1 MGGLFEPAE
10 LQAAMAAAAGPQLPP
25 PGGGGGGGVV
35 EIPFHVHRDKPPKWV
50 SGIDDRTSCSDI
62 LMSLAGA
69 VRNSDGEAVFRYE
82 QYTTFFRLIILK
94 FAGNFR
100 KTQGKTEKS
109 ANLRQLLS

>member
-10 LQAAMAAAAGPQLPP
+10 LQAAMAAAGPQLPP

-50 SGIDDRTSCSDI
+50 SGIDDRTSCSDV

-82 QYTTFFRLIILK
+82 QYVYDFYRHIILTS
-94 FAGNFR
+94 AGFH
-100 KTQGKTEKS
+100 
-109 ANLRQLLS
+109 

>member
-10 LQAAMAAAAGPQLPP
+10 LQAAMAAAGPQLPP
-25 PGGGGGGGVV
+25 PGGGGGGVV

-69 VRNSDGEAVFRYE
+69 VRNSDGEAVFRYG
-82 QYTTFFRLIILK
+82 QYDIFRLVILT

-100 KTQGKTEKS
+100 KTQGKTKKIKR
-109 ANLRQLLS
+109 ANLRQLLL

>member
-1 MGGLFEPAE
+1 MMGGLFEPAE
-10 LQAAMAAAAGPQLPP
+10 LQAAMAAAGPQLPP

-69 VRNSDGEAVFRYE
+69 VRNSDGEAVFRYG
-82 QYTTFFRLIILK
+82 QYTTFL
-94 FAGNFR
+94 G
-100 KTQGKTEKS
+100 
-109 ANLRQLLS
+109 LSF